1 MRMSA
6 SFFNTNFTKIAI
18 GFFILVAI
26 NLLPVIFVNGESIEE
41 QRIRLQAE
49 LDEIEKDIDQKR
61 GVLSEKQAER
71 SSLERDVA
79 ILDTQ
84 IEKAQ
89 LQIRYR
95 NITLGQ
101 LGSDISSKESAINDL
116 DLKVAREKGSLSQLL
131 RRTREIDDMTLVEL
145 ALGGSLSDLFEDID
159 NFESIQKSLDI
170 SFMEI
175 ATLRKDLSLR
185 KEVLQDRHEEEEG
198 LKQIQLLEKREIEKR
213 EKEKQNILEVTKG
226 QEKAYLAV
234 IAEREKS
241 ATEIRTA
248 LFALRGTAAIP
259 FGDAVEFAKTA
270 SIKTGVRPALILG
283 VIAQES
289 NLGENVGQCLVTN
302 SPNKG
307 DGVGVNTGRYFA
319 GVMKPTRDVDPFLQ
333 IVGELGIDPSSQV
346 VSCPP
351 SYGYGGAMGPAQFI
365 PSTWMLYKDRIAKAV
380 GYNPPNPWDPKTA
393 FFATALLMEDNG
405 ADNGTRAAER
415 LAALRYFAGWKNA
428 KKASYAF
435 YGDGVMELA
444 DKFQRQIDIL
454 EGN

>member
-6 SFFNTNFTKIAI
+6 SFFNSKSTVLAIIILSAIVIAI
-18 GFFILVAI
+18 I
-26 NLLPVIFVNGESIEE
+26 PVVFVTGETIEE
-41 QRIRLQAE
+41 QRTRLQAE
-49 LDEIEKDIDQKR
+49 LDAIEKDIENKR

-71 SSLERDVA
+71 TSLERDVA

-84 IEKAQ
+84 ISKAQ

-95 NITLGQ
+95 DITLGQ

-116 DLKVAREKGSLSQLL
+116 DAKVIREKGSLSQLL

-159 NFESIQKSLDI
+159 NFEAIQRSLDV
-170 SFMEI
+170 SFQEI
-175 ATLRKDLSLR
+175 ASLRDDLSSR
-185 KEVLQDRHEEEEG
+185 KEVLQERHEEEED
-198 LKQIQLLEKREIEKR
+198 LRQIQVLEKKAIERREA
-213 EKEKQNILEVTKG
+213 EKQEILDVTKG
-226 QEKAYLAV
+226 QEKVYLAV

-259 FGDAVEFAKTA
+259 FGDAVEFAKA
-270 SIKTGVRPALILG
+270 AGAKTGVRPALILG

-307 DGVGVNTGRYFA
+307 DGKGVNTGRFFA
-319 GVMKPTRDVDPFLQ
+319 GVMKSTRDVDPFMQ
-333 IVGELGIDPSSQV
+333 IVSELGINPSSQV

-365 PSTWMLYKDRIAKAV
+365 PSTWMLYKDRIGKAV
-380 GYNPPNPWDPKTA
+380 GYNPPNPWDPETA
-393 FFATALLMEDNG
+393 FFATSLLMMDNG
-405 ADNGTRAAER
+405 ADGGTRASER

-454 EGN
+454 ERN

>member
-1 MRMSA
+1 MPA
-6 SFFNTNFTKIAI
+6 SFFRFTRILI
-18 GFFILVAI
+18 PLLVASVCLPW
-26 NLLPVIFVNGESIEE
+26 LLTFGETIEE
-41 QRIRLQAE
+41 QRARLQAE
-49 LDEIEKDIDQKR
+49 LEIIERDIEEKR

-71 SSLERDVA
+71 TSLERDVA
-79 ILDTQ
+79 ILDAQ

-89 LQIRYR
+89 LSIRHR
-95 NITLGQ
+95 DITLGQ
-101 LGSDISSKESAINDL
+101 LNTDITNKEKSITEL
-116 DLKVAREKGSLSQLL
+116 DAKVAREKGSLSQLI
-131 RRTREIDDMTLVEL
+131 RRTREIDDLTLVEL
-145 ALGGSLSDLFEDID
+145 VLSGSLSELFEDID
-159 NFESIQKSLDI
+159 NFEAIQRSLDA
-170 SFMEI
+170 SFTEI
-175 ATLRKDLSLR
+175 ETLRNDLASR
-185 KEVLQDRHEEEEG
+185 KEVLQGRHEEEEE
-198 LKQIQLLEKREIEKR
+198 LRQIQVLERQAIERR
-213 EKEKQNILEVTKG
+213 EKEKQEILHATRGEEQV
-226 QEKAYLAV
+226 YLDL
-234 IAEREKS
+234 IAEREKN

-259 FGDAVEFAKTA
+259 FGDAVEFAKA
-270 SIKTGVRPALILG
+270 AGARTGVRPALILG

-302 SPNKG
+302 QPNKG

-333 IVGELGIDPSSQV
+333 IVGELGINPSSQV

-365 PSTWMLYKDRIAKAV
+365 PSTWILYKDRIAKAV
-380 GYNPPNPWDPKTA
+380 GYSPPNPWDPKTA
-393 FFATALLMEDNG
+393 FFATALLMSDNG
-405 ADNGTRAAER
+405 ADAGGRAAER

-428 KKASYAF
+428 GKASYAF

>member
-6 SFFNTNFTKIAI
+6 SFFNLRGKAFVII
-18 GFFILVAI
+18 FISIVLFSIQPIYFVAS
-26 NLLPVIFVNGESIEE
+26 ETIEE
-41 QRIRLQAE
+41 QRTRLQAE
-49 LDEIEKDIDQKR
+49 LDEIEKDIENKR

-71 SSLERDVA
+71 TSLERDVA

-84 IEKAQ
+84 ISKAL

-95 NITLGQ
+95 DITLGQ

-116 DLKVAREKGSLSQLL
+116 DAKVMREKGSLSQLL

-159 NFESIQKSLDI
+159 NFEAIQRSLDI
-170 SFMEI
+170 SFLEI
-175 ATLRKDLSLR
+175 AALREDLSSR
-185 KEVLQDRHEEEEG
+185 KEALQERHEEEED
-198 LKQIQLLEKREIEKR
+198 LRQIQVLEKKAIERREA
-213 EKEKQNILEVTKG
+213 EKQDILEVTKG

-259 FGDAVEFAKTA
+259 FGDAVEFAKAA
-270 SIKTGVRPALILG
+270 SVKTGVRPALILG

-289 NLGENVGQCLVTN
+289 NLGENVGQCLV
-302 SPNKG
+302 PNLG
-307 DGVGVNTGRYFA
+307 DGVGVNTGRVFST
-319 GVMKPTRDVDPFLQ
+319 VMKPTRDVDPFMQ
-333 IVGELGIDPSSQV
+333 ITRELGINPASQV

-380 GYNPPNPWDPKTA
+380 GYNPPNPWDPETA
-393 FFATALLMEDNG
+393 FFATALLMMDNG
-405 ADNGTRAAER
+405 ADGGTRAAER